1 MELNNEFEVSVPVAE
16 AWAVLTDLERIAP
29 CLPGAKLEEVE
40 GDEYR
45 GMVKVKVGPI
55 TAQYKGIARLGELD
69 EAAGRIVLHADG
81 RESRGQGNASAV
93 VTATLVAQAGGTRV
107 SVATDLNITGK
118 VAQMGRGVLSD
129 VSTKLMDQFA
139 EALEA
144 DLSRT
149 QPTHEAPSAEAPS
162 DEAPSDEVPSAE
174 VPSDVAPSD
183 EAPSDSGVPEDASS
197 SSGPRRI
204 ESAEPEPIDLTS
216 IAGTPVVRRVGPVV
230 GTVVVVLWLLRRRR
244 RRRRP

>member
-1 MELNNEFEVSVPVAE
+1 MELNNEFKVSVPVAE
-16 AWAVLTDLERIAP
+16 AWSVLTDLERIAP

-40 GDEYR
+40 GEEHR

-93 VTATLVAQAGGTRV
+93 VTATLVAEGDGTRV

-144 DLSRT
+144 DLSSRT
-149 QPTHEAPSAEAPS
+149 QPTEEPTKEGPS
-162 DEAPSDEVPSAE
+162 DTV
-174 VPSDVAPSD
+174 
-183 EAPSDSGVPEDASS
+183 VPEDALA

-216 IAGTPVVRRVGPVV
+216 VAATPVARRVGPVI

>member
-40 GDEYR
+40 GEEYR

-107 SVATDLNITGK
+107 NVATDLNITGK

-149 QPTHEAPSAEAPS
+149 QPTHEVPSDEVPSDEAPSAEAPS
-162 DEAPSDEVPSAE
+162 DE
-174 VPSDVAPSD
+174 APSD

-244 RRRRP
+244 RRRRRP

>member
-40 GDEYR
+40 GEEYR

-107 SVATDLNITGK
+107 NVATDLNITGK

-149 QPTHEAPSAEAPS
+149 QPTHEVPSDEAPSAEAPS
-162 DEAPSDEVPSAE
+162 DE
-174 VPSDVAPSD
+174 APSD

-244 RRRRP
+244 RRRRRP